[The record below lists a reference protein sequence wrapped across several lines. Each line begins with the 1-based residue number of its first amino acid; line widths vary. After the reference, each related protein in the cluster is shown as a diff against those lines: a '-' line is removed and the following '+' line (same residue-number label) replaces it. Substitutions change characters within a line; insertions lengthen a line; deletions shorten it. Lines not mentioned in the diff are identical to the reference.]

1 MDKIKA
7 GTARVTTGAHYGWK
21 DWLAQRL
28 TGVMVLI
35 WVIAM
40 LVRFLVTPESGL
52 GFAGWHAFMSGA
64 VMKTLTLFAIL
75 AVAYHAWIGV
85 RDIWMDYVKNAGV
98 RLALHVFTILWL
110 LGCTIYGVAAVL
122 AI

>member
-1 MDKIKA
+1 MNNIKA

-28 TGVMVLI
+28 TGIIILI
-35 WVIAM
+35 WVVAVM
-40 LVRFLVTPESGL
+40 VRFLVASDL
-52 GFAGWHAFMSGA
+52 SFAGWHEFMSCG
-64 VMKTLTLFAIL
+64 VMKTLTVFTIL
-75 AVAYHAWIGV
+75 AVAYHAWVGV
-85 RDIWMDYVKNAGV
+85 RDIWMDYVKCPYT

-110 LGCTIYGVAAVL
+110 VGCAAYGLAAVL

>member
-1 MDKIKA
+1 MNNIKA

-28 TGVMVLI
+28 TGIVILVWVAAVLI
-35 WVIAM
+35 
-40 LVRFLVTPESGL
+40 RFLVASDLSFT
-52 GFAGWHAFMSGA
+52 GWHGFMGGA
-64 VMKTLTLFAIL
+64 VMKTLTVFTIL

-85 RDIWMDYVKNAGV
+85 RDIWMDYVKSAYV
-98 RLALHVFTILWL
+98 RLALHVFTIFWL
-110 LGCTIYGVAAVL
+110 LGCVVYSLAAVL